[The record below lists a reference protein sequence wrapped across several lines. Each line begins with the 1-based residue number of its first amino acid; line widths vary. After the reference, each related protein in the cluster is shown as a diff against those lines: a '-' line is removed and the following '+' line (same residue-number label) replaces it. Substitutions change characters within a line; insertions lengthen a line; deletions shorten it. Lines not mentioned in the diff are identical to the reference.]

1 MTESSDDEEG
11 AATGSGPRP
20 VDLRVEFERE
30 PNNVPPEAPR
40 FAWRIDPTERS
51 RGDRQTAYRV
61 LVSRSRSTLEA
72 GEGDAWDSG
81 KVLSSRSHGIV
92 YDGAVL
98 AADTTYY
105 WIVRVWDGNGE
116 CTVALHDRPR
126 RRSRLGAAGRSPRET
141 RRQRECRS

>member
-1 MTESSDDEEG
+1 MTEPSDDAEG
-11 AATGSGPRP
+11 AATGSGRRP

-40 FAWRIDPTERS
+40 FAWRIGPTEWS

-81 KVLSSRSHGIV
+81 EVLSSRSHGIV

-116 CTVALHDRPR
+116 RTVALHDRPR
-126 RRSRLGAAGRSPRET
+126 RQGRLGAAGRSP
-141 RRQRECRS
+141 